1 MRTRRLGLLCG
12 LSMGLAIG
20 LAAGSAM
27 ADPQTD
33 EANRQRQM
41 ASMRQEAAR
50 ADQASADR
58 SLTQQQNA
66 ANAALQGPNSGMA
79 TGAGSSSSGAP
90 TWAGG
95 SSAGTGGPQ
104 SVVDSYTFT
113 FRVQETTP
121 QMLARLTAAA
131 DGGDGGA
138 AYNLAR
144 IYYTGFEGVPRDDA
158 AARRLFGQAA
168 RIGHAQSQASYG
180 FFLKEGIGG
189 PTEPQEAR
197 RWLKAAS
204 DAGNSFG
211 QMQYAFSLWSEDP
224 EAASPL
230 LIAAADAGEMGAQA
244 LLGSLYVMGYAV
256 AQDDV
261 LAVKY
266 LKAAAEQG
274 EPGSKGLLAGLYLTG
289 RGGGSEAEGYR
300 LLKEGADGGDA
311 DSMRNYG
318 LMLVQGKGYP
328 KDPTAGAAIVRKAAV
343 AGDAKSQKLLGD
355 LYNEGLGVPEHEEDT
370 IYWWNRAAEA
380 GDAEAIEAMADV
392 RAGGYVIGRAPL
404 DGVGETASQA
414 GRGK

>member
-1 MRTRRLGLLCG
+1 MKAMRLRLLCV
-12 LSMGLAIG
+12 LSMGLAMG

-58 SLTQQQNA
+58 SLVQQQFA
-66 ANAALQGPNSGMA
+66 ANAARQGASSGM
-79 TGAGSSSSGAP
+79 TPGSGSSSSSAP
-90 TWAGG
+90 SWAGG
-95 SSAGTGGPQ
+95 ASAASSGPQ
-104 SVVDSYTFT
+104 SVVDSYIFT
-113 FRVQETTP
+113 FRVEETTP

-131 DGGDGGA
+131 NGGDGGA

-158 AARRLFGQAA
+158 AARRLFGLAA
-168 RIGHAQSQASYG
+168 RMGHAQSQANYG

-189 PTEPQEAR
+189 PADPQDAR

-211 QMQYAFSLWSEDP
+211 QMQYAFSVWSEDP

-230 LIAAADAGEMGAQA
+230 VIAAADAGEMGAQA
-244 LLGSLYVMGYAV
+244 LLGSLYAMGFTV
-256 AQDDV
+256 AQDDAM
-261 LAVKY
+261 AVKY
-266 LKAAAEQG
+266 LKAAADQG

-300 LLKEGADGGDA
+300 LLKEGAEGGDA
-311 DSMRNYG
+311 DAMRNYG

-328 KDPTAGAAIVRKAAV
+328 KDPEAGAAIVRRAAV
-343 AGDAKSQKLLGD
+343 AGDPKSQKLLGD
-355 LYNEGLGVPEHEEDT
+355 LYNEGLGVPEQEADT

-380 GDAEAIEAMADV
+380 GDAEAIAAMADV
-392 RAGGYVIGRAPL
+392 RSGGYVIGRAPL
-404 DGVGETASQA
+404 DGVGEVARRN
-414 GRGK
+414 GRK